1 MSPIEAR
8 RAVGQPDILERL
20 REPLTMSM
28 FATSSALHAEQY
40 SQRQDA
46 LAEIERLH
54 TMVAALNHDSSMA
67 RIEIDRLRTALR
79 AVRASTDPVW
89 ANQIIR
95 DALREGEGT

>member
-46 LAEIERLH
+46 LAEIERLR
-54 TMVAALNHDSSMA
+54 TMVATVNHDFSMA
-67 RIEIDRLRTALR
+67 RIENERLRTALR
-79 AVRASTDPVW
+79 AVRACTDPQW
-89 ANQIIR
+89 QAQLIS
-95 DALREGEGT
+95 DALRETP